1 MRIGIVGAGLSGLV
15 TARTLLE
22 EGHQVVVFEKDAE
35 VGGVWARSRR
45 YPGIAT
51 QNPRDTYAFSD
62 FPMPASYPEWPTGEQ
77 VQAYLSAYA
86 DRFGVA
92 PHVRLGTRV
101 DAARERDGAPG
112 WTVETTRVEGPDAGA
127 RATHALDYLVVCNG
141 VFSAPHV
148 PPLPGREAFEAAGGR
163 VLHTTEFH
171 DAAEVEGKRVVV
183 VGYAKSA
190 CDVAAAAAERARE
203 CTLLYRRAH
212 WKMLKRW
219 FGFVDLKYV
228 LTTRAAESL
237 FRFRRLA
244 GVERALHT
252 VGRPAVWLFWRGVEL
267 HLRGAQ
273 RLDACGLVPEDRVE
287 RVVGCSLSL
296 ETDGFFRLV
305 RGGRL
310 RAVRGE
316 PARFTEGGVELAS
329 GERLDADVVV
339 FGTGFRQE
347 VPFLAEPVRRRVVDG
362 EGVFRLFRNILPPDV
377 PRLAFVGYNS
387 SLYSQLTSEVGARWL
402 AEHLRGALR
411 LPPAAEMHREIAER
425 WEWIRAERPR
435 GAAGGTC
442 LIPFTFHYLDD
453 LLRDMGARTVRSRGL
468 AAEFLMPVNPA
479 LYAGLRAELAAKRVP
494 GDAAGVWA
502 GRIVGE
508 PEPAACAS
516 CATCPA
522 RATCAAAAASAADG

>member
-22 EGHQVVVFEKDAE
+22 EGYEVVVFEKDAE

-101 DAARERDGAPG
+101 DAARERGGGAPG
-112 WTVETTRVEGPDAGA
+112 WRLETTRLEGPDAGA
-127 RATHALDYLVVCNG
+127 RATHELDYLVVCNG

-163 VLHTTEFH
+163 VLHTTELH

-190 CDVAAAAAERARE
+190 CDVAAAAAERAAE

-219 FGFVDLKYV
+219 FGFLGLKYV

-244 GVERALHT
+244 
-252 VGRPAVWLFWRGVEL
+252 
-267 HLRGAQ
+267 
-273 RLDACGLVPEDRVE
+273 
-287 RVVGCSLSL
+287 
-296 ETDGFFRLV
+296 
-305 RGGRL
+305 
-310 RAVRGE
+310 
-316 PARFTEGGVELAS
+316 
-329 GERLDADVVV
+329 
-339 FGTGFRQE
+339 
-347 VPFLAEPVRRRVVDG
+347 
-362 EGVFRLFRNILPPDV
+362 
-377 PRLAFVGYNS
+377 
-387 SLYSQLTSEVGARWL
+387 
-402 AEHLRGALR
+402 
-411 LPPAAEMHREIAER
+411 
-425 WEWIRAERPR
+425 
-435 GAAGGTC
+435 
-442 LIPFTFHYLDD
+442 
-453 LLRDMGARTVRSRGL
+453 
-468 AAEFLMPVNPA
+468 
-479 LYAGLRAELAAKRVP
+479 
-494 GDAAGVWA
+494 
-502 GRIVGE
+502 
-508 PEPAACAS
+508 
-516 CATCPA
+516 
-522 RATCAAAAASAADG
+522 

>member
-1 MRIGIVGAGLSGLV
+1 MRVGIVGGGLSGLV
-15 TARTLLE
+15 TAKTLLE
-22 EGHQVVVFEKDAE
+22 EGHEVVVIERDAE

-45 YPGIAT
+45 YPGVTT

-62 FPMPASYPEWPTGEQ
+62 FPMPASYPDWPRGEQ

-101 DAARERDGAPG
+101 DAARARDDGAPG
-112 WTVETTRVEGPDAGA
+112 WTVETTRVEAPGAGEW
-127 RATHALDYLVVCNG
+127 ATRHFDFLVVCNG

-148 PPLPGREAFEAAGGR
+148 PRLPGRDAFEAAGGR
-163 VLHTTEFH
+163 VLHTSELH
-171 DAAEVEGKRVVV
+171 DGAAVEGRRVVV

-190 CDVAAAAAERARE
+190 CDVAAVAAERARE

-219 FGFVDLKYV
+219 FGFVNLKYV

-237 FRFRRLA
+237 FRYRRLA
-244 GVERALHT
+244 GVERVLHT

-267 HLRGAQ
+267 HLRRAQ
-273 RLDACGLVPEDRVE
+273 RLGACGLVPDDRVE
-287 RVVGCSLSL
+287 QVVGCSLSL
-296 ETDGFFRLV
+296 ETDGFFAQV

-310 RAVRGE
+310 RTLRGE
-316 PARFTEGGVELAS
+316 PARLVEGGVELAS

-347 VPFLAEPVRRRVVDG
+347 APFLAEPVRRRVVDG
-362 EGVFRLFRNILPPDV
+362 DGVFRLYRNILPPDV
-377 PRLAFVGYNS
+377 PGLAFIGYNS

-402 AEHLRGALR
+402 AEHLRGGLR
-411 LPPAAEMHREIAER
+411 LPPAAEMHREIRER

-435 GAAGGTC
+435 GAASGAC
-442 LIPFTFHYLDD
+442 IIPFTFHYLND
-453 LLRDMGARTVRSRGL
+453 LLRDMGARTVRSRNP
-468 AAEFLMPVNPA
+468 AAEFLLPVNPA
-479 LYAGLRAELAAKRVP
+479 LYAGLRAELAARR
-494 GDAAGVWA
+494 AAPDPRRVWA
-502 GRIVGE
+502 GRLFGAAGAGE
-508 PEPAACAS
+508 PAPVAVPADPQ
-516 CATCPA
+516 T
-522 RATCAAAAASAADG
+522 